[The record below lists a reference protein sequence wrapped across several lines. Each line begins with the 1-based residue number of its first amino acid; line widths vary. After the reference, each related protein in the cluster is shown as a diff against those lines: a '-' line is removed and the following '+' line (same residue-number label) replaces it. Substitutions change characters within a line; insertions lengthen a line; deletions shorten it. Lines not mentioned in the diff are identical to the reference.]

1 MGESFRQLD
10 VWQLAVEMTLSIYNL
25 TNSFPDSER
34 FGLSNQL
41 RRAAVS
47 VASNIAEGHGR
58 MTRGEYV
65 QFLGYARGSICEVET
80 QLMIARH
87 LGFGSN
93 EALDVSESQCKR
105 VGSMLRVLLKRLRPQ
120 NSAVAQP
127 RSLEIP

>member
-1 MGESFRQLD
+1 M
-10 VWQLAVEMTLSIYNL
+10 WQLAVEMTLSIYNL

-65 QFLGYARGSICEVET
+65 QLLGYARGSICEVET

-87 LGFGSN
+87 LGFGST

-105 VGSMLRVLLKRLRPQ
+105 VGCMLRVLLKRLRPQ